1 MDTLRAFGGS
11 MQLALRY
18 VIASQSRQK
27 AGLCVGISMVA
38 LVVAFS
44 AVLQATVVQAPLIFL
59 KLAEDSVGSAD
70 LVRGVLHHSRV
81 PHSLA
86 VQCSRWCE
94 VGARRG
100 ERETRHTGPSSSAT
114 GSGKVQRRDS
124 VSACPRQCCC
134 SPVK

>member
-70 LVRGVLHHSRV
+70 LVRGSLHHSRV
-81 PHSLA
+81 THSLA
-86 VQCSRWCE
+86 LHRSRWCK

-100 ERETRHTGPSSSAT
+100 EG
-114 GSGKVQRRDS
+114 
-124 VSACPRQCCC
+124 
-134 SPVK
+134 